1 MSKRWAEW
9 KRNGTAEAIKALG
22 FGIVAIGIIVF
33 GVWAV
38 GGFELFDTL
47 KGF

>member
-9 KRNGTAEAIKALG
+9 ERNGTAGALRALA
-22 FGIVAIGIIVF
+22 FGIVAIGIIMF

-38 GGFELFDTL
+38 GGFQLFDTL